1 MVGQD
6 EDMHRKIPACLV
18 QLLMPLASR
27 LASSRSR
34 LPWVSGIIHGMTTG
48 FITPSKSLARLTG
61 RAVADFGMIRAG
73 DRLLLGLSGGKDSL
87 SLLHVLHNLQQRAP
101 INFQLGAVTIDP
113 IAGDFDPSG
122 LIPYSESLGV
132 DYHYVRK
139 PIMEMAQEHL
149 GRKSYCSF
157 CSRLKRGFIYQ
168 TAREQGYNVIA
179 LAQHLDDLAESF
191 LMSAFHGGRLQTM
204 KAHYRNDDGD
214 LRIIRPLVYV
224 RERQTRDFAQDNG
237 LPVIADSCPA
247 CFAMPTQRQHMKE
260 LLAAEE
266 RQNRLLFKSLL
277 TTLKPLMSDGLA
289 NAHG

>member
-1 MVGQD
+1 M
-6 EDMHRKIPACLV
+6 
-18 QLLMPLASR
+18 
-27 LASSRSR
+27 
-34 LPWVSGIIHGMTTG
+34 SG
-48 FITPSKSLARLTG
+48 FRAPSKSLARLTG
-61 RAVADFGMIRAG
+61 RAVADFGMIREG

-87 SLLHVLHNLQQRAP
+87 SLLHILHNLQRRAP
-101 INFQLGAVTIDP
+101 VTFQLGAVTIDP
-113 IAGDFDPSG
+113 MAGDFDPSG
-122 LIPYSESLGV
+122 LIPYLESLGV

-139 PIMEMAQEHL
+139 PIMEMAQAHM
-149 GRKSYCSF
+149 GRQSYCSF
-157 CSRLKRGFIYQ
+157 CSRLKRGLIYQ

-224 RERQTRDFAQDNG
+224 RERQTRDFAQDKG
-237 LPVIADSCPA
+237 LPVVADSCPA

-260 LLAAEE
+260 LLAREE
-266 RQNRLLFKSLL
+266 SENRLLFKSLL

-289 NAHG
+289 DLQC